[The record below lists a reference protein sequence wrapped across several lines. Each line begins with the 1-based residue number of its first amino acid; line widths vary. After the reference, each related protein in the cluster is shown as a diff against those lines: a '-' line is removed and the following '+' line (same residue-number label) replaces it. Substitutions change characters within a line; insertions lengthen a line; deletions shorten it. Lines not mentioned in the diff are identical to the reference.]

1 MTSRRLRHRL
11 ELCRHERRAA
21 LIPFF
26 TAGFPNKAA
35 TLEALLA
42 ADESGCDLVEIG
54 VPFSDPLADG
64 PAIQR
69 SSQAALQQGV
79 DLHWILDLVRSFR
92 RHSELPVALMGYY
105 NPFLQYGPVA
115 FTRDAQTAGVD
126 ALIVPD
132 LPPDEAGALH
142 AAARAHR
149 LSMIYLIAPTSTP
162 MRMRYVSKL
171 CTDLCYC
178 VSVTGVTGA
187 RRTVGSEV
195 QAYLRKVRRVV
206 SKPIVVGFGLSTPR
220 HVRALAPYADG
231 LVVGSALVPV
241 LEAGGRGRK
250 LRRSMCSALKPLV
263 RAARGV

>member
-1 MTSRRLRHRL
+1 VTSHRLRRRLERCHS
-11 ELCRHERRAA
+11 ERRAA

-26 TAGFPNKAA
+26 TAGFPAKSS

-42 ADESGCDLVEIG
+42 ADEAGCDMIEIG

-69 SSQAALQQGV
+69 TSQAALANGV
-79 DLHWILDLVRSFR
+79 DLPWILDVVSSFR
-92 RHSELPVALMGYY
+92 RHSDVPVALMGYY

-115 FTRDAQTAGVD
+115 FTRDAQNAGVD

-132 LPPDEAGALH
+132 LPPDEAGWLH

-162 MRMRYVSKL
+162 ARMRYVSRL
-171 CTDLCYC
+171 CTDLSYC

-187 RRTVGSEV
+187 RTQLSGDV
-195 QAYLRKVRRVV
+195 QNYLRKVRRVV
-206 SKPIVVGFGLSTPR
+206 SKPIVVGFGLSTPK
-220 HVRALAPYADG
+220 HVRDLAPYADG

-241 LEAGGRGRK
+241 LEHGGRGRK
-250 LRRSMCSALKPLV
+250 LRQSVRAALKPLV
-263 RAARGV
+263 RAAAGV

>member
-1 MTSRRLRHRL
+1 M
-11 ELCRHERRAA
+11 
-21 LIPFF
+21 
-26 TAGFPNKAA
+26 
-35 TLEALLA
+35 LA
-42 ADESGCDLVEIG
+42 ADEAGCDLVEIG

-69 SSQAALQQGV
+69 SSQAALALGV
-79 DLHWILDLVRSFR
+79 DLPWILDVVSKFR

-115 FTRDAQTAGVD
+115 FARDAHQAGVD

-132 LPPDEAGALH
+132 LPPDEAGWLH

-149 LSMIYLIAPTSTP
+149 LSMVYLVAPTSTP
-162 MRMRYVSKL
+162 ARMRYVSKL

-187 RRTVGSEV
+187 RAQLGADV
-195 QAYLRKVRRVV
+195 QAYLQRARRLVD
-206 SKPIVVGFGLSTPR
+206 KPIVVGFGISTPR
-220 HVRALAPYADG
+220 HVRALTPFADG

-241 LEAGGRGRK
+241 LERGGRK
-250 LRRSMCSALKPLV
+250 LRQNVRTALKPLV
-263 RAARGV
+263 RAASGR